1 MSLLKMELIPSSTV
15 QPSLKRKL
23 TPLRNTMQFWF
34 ALYTATPN
42 NAQIL
47 GIADET
53 GSIEVANVPICSFQ
67 TTIRLRISEHSASC
81 IWLFA
86 VVRFSKNKKSRSI
99 QNAMKNLINFMI
111 VEPKK
116 YDKNR

>member
-1 MSLLKMELIPSSTV
+1 MWRELHYFE
-15 QPSLKRKL
+15 
-23 TPLRNTMQFWF
+23 RNVGVSPEY

-53 GSIEVANVPICSFQ
+53 GNIDVGKCADMLQ
-67 TTIRLRISEHSASC
+67 TTIRLRISEHSASR